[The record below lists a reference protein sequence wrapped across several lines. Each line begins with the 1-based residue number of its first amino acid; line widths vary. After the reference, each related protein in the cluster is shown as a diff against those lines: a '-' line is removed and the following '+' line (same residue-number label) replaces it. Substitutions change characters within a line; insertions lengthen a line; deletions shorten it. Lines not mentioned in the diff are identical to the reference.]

1 MKESKQAKRTRRDI
15 SEAML
20 KLMLEKDFD
29 SISVTDICE
38 SAMITRATFY
48 KYFEDK
54 YHLFSCILEDLKE
67 QIFENEL
74 KKVTSKSQ
82 KEIYLK
88 LAELC
93 VDFVNKN
100 QKNFVLFLKHCYND
114 RLIMMILKSINDY
127 IETFTKKEEQ
137 NFKLKVPAEV
147 SSKFITG
154 GFAYFLVYALENNK
168 NYTKQELLAWT
179 EEVLNQLLK
188 N

>member
-1 MKESKQAKRTRRDI
+1 MKESKQAKRARRDI

-29 SISVTDICE
+29 NISVTDICE
-38 SAMITRATFY
+38 QAMITRATFY

-54 YHLFSCILEDLKE
+54 YHLFNCILEDLE
-67 QIFENEL
+67 ETVFETEL
-74 KKVTSKSQ
+74 KKINSNNQ

-88 LAELC
+88 LVELC
-93 VDFVNKN
+93 IDFVDKH

-114 RLIMMILKSINDY
+114 RLIMMILKTINDY
-127 IETFTKKEEQ
+127 VEAFTKKEAQ
-137 NFKLKVPAEV
+137 NFKFKVPAEV

-154 GFAYFLVYALENNK
+154 GFAYFLVYMLENNK
-168 NYTKQELLAWT
+168 NYTKKELLTWT
-179 EEVLNQLLK
+179 EEVLNQVIK